1 MVNRLL
7 LSVRRG
13 QSWVNVR
20 FAMET
25 GLSILF
31 VSSGGKQINLMLI
44 FRVFLLAFACV
55 LGAFQAMAEVRDVR
69 IVGDGAPTRITIWT
83 DTQQDARAY
92 MVDEGA
98 GFAVVLPLR
107 GGASPRTGKGM
118 GGVPAWTVNGSEL
131 RFSLD
136 RPLMVTRV
144 LTLPPAGTASD
155 HRVIIDLDTV
165 SAARFASVAKR
176 DMRQLAKAEAAL
188 ADAGQRQEVAAMRP
202 GIRKGKHVVVVDAG
216 HGGKDPGASA
226 VTGGHEKDITLAAA
240 LQLKALLEADNR
252 YDVRLTRET
261 DTFIELE
268 DRVTLA
274 RNWGANLFISLHAD
288 AAGKDTVSGASV
300 YTISARGESRIDKEA
315 SKNDWE
321 IPLEDGTS
329 QSISGILKDL
339 VKRETKTHSGE
350 FAELLLPELQQAGP
364 VLRDTHK
371 SAGFYVLLAPDVP
384 AVLLELG
391 FLTNR
396 DDANRLQS
404 RSGRQKSMQAVKR
417 GIDRFFDQ
425 QEKLMADRSG

>member
-1 MVNRLL
+1 MNWLL
-7 LSVRRG
+7 FSVSSG
-13 QSWVNVR
+13 QSWVNVP
-20 FAMET
+20 FAKET
-25 GLSILF
+25 VRSIGLASF
-31 VSSGGKQINLMLI
+31 GGKYLNLMLI
-44 FRVFLLAFACV
+44 FRTFLLAFAICF
-55 LGAFQAMAEVRDVR
+55 GAFQAVAEVRDVR
-69 IVGDGAPTRITIWT
+69 IVGNGEPTRITIWT
-83 DTQQDARAY
+83 DTAQDPRAY
-92 MVDEGA
+92 MVEGA
-98 GFAVVLPLR
+98 SGLSVVLPLR

-118 GGVPAWTVNGSEL
+118 GGVPDWSATASEV

-144 LTLPPAGTASD
+144 LTLPPTGTATD

-176 DMRQLAKAEAAL
+176 DMRQLAKATVAL
-188 ADAGQRQEVAAMRP
+188 NDAGQRREVAAMRP
-202 GIRKGKHVVVVDAG
+202 GVGKNKYIIVVDAG
-216 HGGKDPGASA
+216 HGGKDPGATA
-226 VTGGHEKDITLAAA
+226 VTGKKEKDITLAAA
-240 LQLKALLEADNR
+240 LQLKEMLEADGR
-252 YDVRLTRET
+252 YEVRLTRET

-288 AAGKDTVSGASV
+288 AAANSQVSGASV

-329 QSISGILKDL
+329 KSITGILKDL
-339 VKRETKTHSGE
+339 VKRETRTHSGE
-350 FAELLLPELQQAGP
+350 FAEFLLPELQQAGP

-371 SAGFYVLLAPDVP
+371 NAGFYVLLAPDVP

-396 DDANRLQS
+396 DDADRLQS
-404 RSGRQKSMQAVKR
+404 RNGRHKSMQAVKR
-417 GIDRFFDQ
+417 GIDRFFIQ

>member
-1 MVNRLL
+1 MEAGRSIV
-7 LSVRRG
+7 SV
-13 QSWVNVR
+13 
-20 FAMET
+20 F
-25 GLSILF
+25 F
-31 VSSGGKQINLMLI
+31 GGKTINRMLI
-44 FRVFLLAFACV
+44 FRAFFLAIACI

-69 IVGDGAPTRITIWT
+69 VVGNGAPTRITIWT

-92 MVDEGA
+92 MVDDGT
-98 GFAVVLPLR
+98 GLSVVLPLR
-107 GGASPRTGKGM
+107 GGASPRAGTGM
-118 GGVPAWTVNGSEL
+118 GGVPNWTATPTEL
-131 RFSLD
+131 RFDLD

-144 LTLPPAGTASD
+144 LTLPPTGSATD

-165 SAARFASVAKR
+165 SAARFASVAKK
-176 DMRQLAKAEAAL
+176 DMRQLARAGAAL
-188 ADAGQRQEVAAMRP
+188 AEAGQRQEVAAMRP
-202 GIRKGKHVVVVDAG
+202 GVSRGKYVIVVDAG

-226 VTGGHEKDITLAAA
+226 VTGGKEKDITLAAA
-240 LQLKALLEADNR
+240 LQLKALLEADKR
-252 YDVRLTRET
+252 YEVRLTRET

-268 DRVTLA
+268 DRVTIA
-274 RNWGANLFISLHAD
+274 RNLGANLFISLHAD
-288 AAGKDTVSGASV
+288 AAGKDTVAGASV
-300 YTISARGESRIDKEA
+300 YTISARGESRIDKES

-321 IPLEDGTS
+321 IPIEDGTPR
-329 QSISGILKDL
+329 QVSGILKDL
-339 VKRETKTHSGE
+339 VKRETKTHSAE

-371 SAGFYVLLAPDVP
+371 NAGFYVLLAPDVP

-404 RSGRQKSMQAVKR
+404 RSGRQRSMQAVKR